1 MQAPEFLRGE
11 APTTHCDV
19 YSLGILLWQLDSREV
34 PFSGRNPHVVMYQ
47 VVATQARPLP
57 PAPASAT
64 VKMSAFTS
72 LYQSC
77 WAHQPH
83 LRPSMEV
90 SIFVC
95 KRSDPMS
102 SLRMFAGLWVE

>member
-34 PFSGRNPHVVMYQ
+34 PFSGRNPHEVMYQ
-47 VVATQARPLP
+47 VVATQARPP
-57 PAPASAT
+57 PPSPAT
-64 VKMSAFTS
+64 VNLSAFTS
-72 LYQSC
+72 LYKSC
-77 WAHQPH
+77 WAHQPQ

-90 SIFVC
+90 IISSQSII
-95 KRSDPMS
+95 
-102 SLRMFAGLWVE
+102 SL

>member
-64 VKMSAFTS
+64 INLAAFTS

-77 WAHQPH
+77 WAHQSH

-90 SIFVC
+90 SIEFYI
-95 KRSDPMS
+95 SALMS
-102 SLRMFAGLWVE
+102 SLRMFADLWVE